1 MPKKAKV
8 SSSHS
13 GYGLM
18 RKPWAAPRQQLVLRT
33 ARDYADALA
42 VHVNHLNR
50 VLKETTGHTTTA
62 LLSRRL
68 AQEAKLLLKQ
78 TAWSISEIADSLG
91 FADVAHFCTFFK
103 RHASQTPGD
112 FRRLAVFG
120 V

>member
-1 MPKKAKV
+1 
-8 SSSHS
+8 
-13 GYGLM
+13 
-18 RKPWAAPRQQLVLRT
+18 
-33 ARDYADALA
+33 LA

-62 LLSRRL
+62 LISRRL

-103 RHASQTPGD
+103 RHAGQTPGD